1 MSIIIFNMNK
11 SFKILKYTFHTLNFI
26 MIVLYLY
33 PGSIL
38 GWIFYGDLK
47 FQPQI
52 TRDLLYISSNH
63 FYAFFLLSVL
73 GLFCYFKHS
82 KFKFL
87 IYYLFFLS
95 TALELFHILIPK
107 RSFQFGDLA
116 GNILG
121 VAVSCFIFLVFKYW
135 RKS

>member
-11 SFKILKYTFHTLNFI
+11 SFKILKYTFHALNFI

-47 FQPQI
+47 FQLQT

-63 FYAFFLLSVL
+63 FYAFFLLSIL
-73 GLFCYFKHS
+73 GLFCYFNHS

-95 TALELFHILIPK
+95 IVLELFHIVIPE
-107 RSFQFGDLA
+107 RSFQFQDLA

-121 VAVSCFIFLVFKYW
+121 VTISCFIALIYKHW
-135 RKS
+135 RKL